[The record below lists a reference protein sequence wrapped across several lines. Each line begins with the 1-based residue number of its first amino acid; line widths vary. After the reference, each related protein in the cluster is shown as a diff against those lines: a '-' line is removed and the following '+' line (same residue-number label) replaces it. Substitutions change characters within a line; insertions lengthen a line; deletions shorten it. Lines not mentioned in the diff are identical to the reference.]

1 MRLAFFA
8 AVLLAAAPA
17 FAHHS
22 FAAEYDGEKPIT
34 LKGVVTKVEWENPH
48 MHFYLDETDDKGKVE
63 EWKFEGFP
71 PNMLVRQG
79 WKRDVTLKQGDSSQ
93 YSHGKP
99 VTYNVFI
106 EDPRYSPRA
115 GISRRPSCPCGQ
127 GSGCASTNVSRIT
140 RISSALKSC

>member
-48 MHFYLDETDDKGKVE
+48 MHFLLDVTDDKGKVE

-79 WKRDVTLKQGDSSQ
+79 WKRDVTLKVGDTVTVFAWKARNGLNQAHSREITLAD
-93 YSHGKP
+93 GKKIFSGP
-99 VTYNVFI
+99 
-106 EDPRYSPRA
+106 PA
-115 GISRRPSCPCGQ
+115 GTG
-127 GSGCASTNVSRIT
+127 GGN
-140 RISSALKSC
+140 

>member
-8 AVLLAAAPA
+8 AVLIAAAPA

-22 FAAEYDGEKPIT
+22 FAAEYDGEKPVT

-48 MHFYLDETDDKGKVE
+48 MHFYLNVTDAKGKVE

-79 WKRDVTLKQGDSSQ
+79 WKRDVTLKQGDAITVFAWKARNGANLAHSREITLAD
-93 YSHGKP
+93 GKKIFSGP
-99 VTYNVFI
+99 
-106 EDPRYSPRA
+106 PA
-115 GISRRPSCPCGQ
+115 GTG
-127 GSGCASTNVSRIT
+127 GGN
-140 RISSALKSC
+140 

>member
-1 MRLAFFA
+1 MRLAFCA
-8 AVLLAAAPA
+8 AVLIAAAPA

-48 MHFYLDETDDKGKVE
+48 MHFYLDVTDEKGKVE

-79 WKRDVTLKQGDSSQ
+79 WKRDVTLKVGDTVIVFAWKARNGLNQAHSREITLAD
-93 YSHGKP
+93 GKKIFSGP
-99 VTYNVFI
+99 
-106 EDPRYSPRA
+106 PA
-115 GISRRPSCPCGQ
+115 GTG
-127 GSGCASTNVSRIT
+127 GGN
-140 RISSALKSC
+140 

>member
-8 AVLLAAAPA
+8 SVLIAVAPA

-48 MHFYLDETDDKGKVE
+48 MHFYLNVTDDKGKVE

-79 WKRDVTLKQGDSSQ
+79 WKRDVTLKQGDTVTVFAWKARNGANLAHSREITLAD
-93 YSHGKP
+93 GKKIFSGP
-99 VTYNVFI
+99 
-106 EDPRYSPRA
+106 PA
-115 GISRRPSCPCGQ
+115 GTG
-127 GSGCASTNVSRIT
+127 GGN
-140 RISSALKSC
+140 

>member
-8 AVLLAAAPA
+8 SVLIAAAPA

-48 MHFYLDETDDKGKVE
+48 MHFYLNVTDDKGKVE

-79 WKRDVTLKQGDSSQ
+79 WKRDVTLKQGDSVTVFAWKARNGANLAHSREITLAD
-93 YSHGKP
+93 GKKIFSGP
-99 VTYNVFI
+99 
-106 EDPRYSPRA
+106 PA
-115 GISRRPSCPCGQ
+115 GTG
-127 GSGCASTNVSRIT
+127 GGN
-140 RISSALKSC
+140 

>member
-1 MRLAFFA
+1 MRALFALAVFVIA
-8 AVLLAAAPA
+8 GPL

-48 MHFYLDETDDKGKVE
+48 MHFYINVTDDKGKVE

-79 WKRDVTLKQGDSSQ
+79 WKRDVTLKNGDMITVFAWRARNGTNLAHSREITLAD
-93 YSHGKP
+93 GKKILSGP
-99 VTYNVFI
+99 
-106 EDPRYSPRA
+106 PA
-115 GISRRPSCPCGQ
+115 GTG
-127 GSGCASTNVSRIT
+127 GGN
-140 RISSALKSC
+140 